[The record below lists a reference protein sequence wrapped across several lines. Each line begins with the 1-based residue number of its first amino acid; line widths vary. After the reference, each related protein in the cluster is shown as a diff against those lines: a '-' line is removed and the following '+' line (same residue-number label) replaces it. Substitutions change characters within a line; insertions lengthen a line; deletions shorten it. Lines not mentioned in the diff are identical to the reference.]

1 MSDKLR
7 IALIG
12 CGNIARAHWRGIR
25 YHAPRLEV
33 AAVVD
38 EDLLRAQAFAE
49 RTGATPFGSLAEAL
63 AAGGFEAVDIML
75 PHDLHEAA
83 ATAAFAAGKHV
94 VLEKPMAPDL
104 PSCERI
110 LDAARRAGTVF
121 MVAEQAQYWPDI
133 IEARRLIDAG
143 RIGTVLGA
151 RACFYDPLPDMPAG
165 AKPWR
170 FELARAGGGIAIDG
184 CAHWIRPLRMLLGEV
199 EETIAVTRR
208 HIDGMEGESLVQ
220 ALLRFR
226 SPQRGSARGYP
237 SQEKSPQRGSA
248 RGYPSH
254 GSGVVASFDS
264 LLHAGPVAA
273 TEDFRVTGTAG
284 ELVIEHG
291 PEGRL
296 LLVDADHPQG
306 EKLMDAFPG
315 KVDSYGVELH
325 DFSLA
330 VLDGRPLAATPEFS
344 LGELRTALAMYR
356 SASSGRWEKVWD

>member
-7 IALIG
+7 IALVG

-38 EDLLRAQAFAE
+38 EDLARAQAFAE
-49 RTGATPFGSLAEAL
+49 RTGAKAYGSLAEAL

-75 PHDLHEAA
+75 PHDLHEDA

-104 PSCERI
+104 ASCERI
-110 LDAARRAGTVF
+110 LDAARQAGTVF
-121 MVAEQAQYWPDI
+121 MIAEQAQYWPDI
-133 IEARRLIDAG
+133 AEARRLIDAG

-170 FELARAGGGIAIDG
+170 FELARSGGGIAIDG

-208 HIDGMEGESLVQ
+208 HIDGMEGESWVQ

-226 SPQRGSARGYP
+226 TGI
-237 SQEKSPQRGSA
+237 
-248 RGYPSH
+248 
-254 GSGVVASFDS
+254 VASFDS

-291 PEGRL
+291 RDGRL
-296 LLVDADHPQG
+296 LLVNDEHPSG
-306 EKLMDAFPG
+306 EKLMAAFPG
-315 KVDSYGVELH
+315 KVDSYGLELH

-330 VLDGRPLAATPEFS
+330 VLEGRPLAATPEFS

-356 SASSGRWEKVWD
+356 STASGRWEKVWA